1 MNYSNIRDTTKHLL
15 PGIVLIMINM
25 IKELFLLNTQIRKSA
40 FSRKNL
46 AAAFLCT
53 LGIFSMAIV
62 FTLHFRSLYYF
73 DIDHL
78 DIPAASGYSKEVI
91 RKNYDELIDYNSIS
105 GPSELTLSDFTISE
119 EGKIHFEEVKRIF
132 LNIEYASFILIPL
145 TFFLIVR
152 QIRKKN
158 IAFFALLSA
167 LPTTLVVIVGLLAA
181 LNWDFCFV
189 LFHKIMFRNDYWI
202 FNPAYDPVITILP
215 DAYFLHAALLILF
228 CVLAAS
234 LFSFLLYRLLR
245 RKISNNVKR

>member
-1 MNYSNIRDTTKHLL
+1 MAKKCIDAKIRLDYSKTRL
-15 PGIVLIMINM
+15 PEGSTFYL
-25 IKELFLLNTQIRKSA
+25 KPHIRKSV
-40 FSRKNL
+40 FSWKNISCAL
-46 AAAFLCT
+46 LCT
-53 LGIFSMAIV
+53 LAIFSISILFV
-62 FTLHFRSLYYF
+62 LHFRALYYF

-78 DIPAASGYSKEVI
+78 HLPSASGYSKEVI
-91 RKNYDELIDYNSIS
+91 RKNYDELIDYNSIF
-105 GPSELTLSDFTISE
+105 GPSDLRLSDFTMSE
-119 EGKIHFEEVKRIF
+119 EGRIHFEEVKRIF

-167 LPTTLVVIVGLLAA
+167 LPTTLVVIVGLLAV

-234 LFSFLLYRLLR
+234 LFSFLLYQILR
-245 RKISNNVKR
+245 RKVSNNAKR